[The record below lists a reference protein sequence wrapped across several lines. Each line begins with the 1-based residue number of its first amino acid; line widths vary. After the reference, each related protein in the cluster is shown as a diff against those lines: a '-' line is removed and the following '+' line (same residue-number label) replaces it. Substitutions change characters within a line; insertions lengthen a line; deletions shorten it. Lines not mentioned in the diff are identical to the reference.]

1 MINNR
6 IQTSIGFIFGGK
18 MISKIVLKGVASYK
32 KEAILQ
38 TDKKVNLLYGL
49 NGTGK
54 STFSEFLYNQKE
66 TRFSQCQVE
75 GLGENDSVL
84 VYNTKFVEDTF
95 YEPEGIHGI
104 FTLSKENADAKKI
117 IDDASAE
124 IKKLDEQKRKINEK
138 GLKEEKKYSCDVEE
152 YKKQIW
158 KIKTEYS
165 GGDRVLEFCLDGL
178 KSNKDTLFQY
188 LVSIEK
194 TEPVGEYT
202 VDDLKRE
209 AQQIQGDVQSRQ
221 FLSKLLID
229 VANIEQSELLS
240 KEIVGNKNSSV
251 SALIEELGNSD
262 WVNTGLKY
270 VHIDGDIGL
279 CPFCQQQT
287 ISQSFIKQISAY
299 FDESYNH
306 DKLTLDQMVHQY
318 EDVVKGAVDYLIK
331 IKEDEFL
338 VSKKSALEALILS
351 LQSTAGQ
358 NLALLKDKVKTPSI
372 KISMQSI
379 SGIVDNINAI
389 IVQANNEISLFNQRI
404 SDIKGAKRNIKDK
417 FWKLMRETYNSVI
430 ELYWANEKKNE
441 QEKMQL
447 QKELQAV
454 QSSINSNMVLI
465 EENRK
470 KTVNIDEAVDN
481 IKNGLSDIGITDFTI
496 EKYSEEE
503 ALYKLKRGDSE
514 DNVFKTLS
522 EGEKMVISFLYFIEL
537 CKGESAAEKSTNKK
551 IIVIDD
557 PISSLSHIYVFNVG
571 RLIHNEF
578 LRTNKYD
585 QIFILTHSLYFFYE
599 LTNINHKERKETQKL
614 MRICKNTE
622 SSYFED
628 MKYEDI
634 QNDYQAYW
642 HIIKDEKQAPALIAN
657 CMRNVM
663 EYFFNFV
670 EKQDFAQVFQRPEL
684 QETSYM
690 AFNRYMN
697 RESHSK
703 GQNIFDIK
711 EFDYGSFREAF
722 KKVFEIEGYI
732 EHYNKM
738 IST

>member
-1 MINNR
+1 
-6 IQTSIGFIFGGK
+6 

-54 STFSEFLYNQKE
+54 STLSEFLYDQKAP
-66 TRFSQCQVE
+66 RFSQCRIE
-75 GLGENDSVL
+75 GLGENDSAL

-104 FTLSKENADAKKI
+104 FTLSKGNANAKKI
-117 IDDASAE
+117 IDNASSE
-124 IKKLDEQKRKINEK
+124 IKKLHEQKRKIDEK
-138 GLKEEKKYSCDVEE
+138 RLKEETTHNCDVDE

-178 KSNKDTLFQY
+178 KGNKDILFQY

-194 TEPVGEYT
+194 PEQAIEYT

-209 AQQIQGDVQSRQ
+209 AQRIQGNTQSHQ
-221 FLSKLLID
+221 FLSKLSMD

-251 SALIEELGNSD
+251 SALIEELENSD
-262 WVNTGLKY
+262 WVNIGLKY
-270 VHIDGDIGL
+270 VHIDGNKGT

-287 ISQSFIKQISAY
+287 ITQSFLKQISDY
-299 FDESYNH
+299 FDENYNRE
-306 DKLTLDQMVHQY
+306 KSTLDEMVIQY
-318 EDVVKGAVDYLIK
+318 EGSVKSAIDYMTR

-338 VSKKSALEALILS
+338 TSRKSELETLILNFRS
-351 LQSTAGQ
+351 IAEH
-358 NLALLKDKVKTPSI
+358 NLTLLKDKAKTPSI
-372 KISMQSI
+372 QVSMQPLSR
-379 SGIVDNINAI
+379 IVDGINAI
-389 IVQANNEISLFNQRI
+389 IAQANNEISLFNQKI
-404 SDIKGAKRNIKDK
+404 SDIKGAKESIKDK
-417 FWKLMRETYNSVI
+417 FWKLMRDTYNSVI
-430 ELYWANEKKNE
+430 ELYLASEKKNE
-441 QEKMQL
+441 QAIGQA
-447 QKELQAV
+447 QKDLQAI
-454 QSSINSNMVLI
+454 QSLINSNMTLI

-481 IKNGLSDIGITDFTI
+481 IKSGLIDIGITDFTI

-503 ALYKLKRGDSE
+503 ALYKLKRDNSE
-514 DNVFKTLS
+514 DDVFKTLS

-537 CKGESAAEKSTNKK
+537 CKGESVAEKSTNKK

-578 LRTNKYD
+578 LRPNKYD

-599 LTNINHKERKETQKL
+599 LTNTNHNERKETQKL
-614 MRICKNTE
+614 VRICKNTE
-622 SSYFED
+622 SSYFEE

-642 HIIKDEKQAPALIAN
+642 YIVKDEKQAPALIAN
-657 CMRNVM
+657 CMRNIM

-684 QETSYM
+684 QKNNYM

-711 EFDYGSFREAF
+711 EFDYDCFREAF
-722 KKVFEIEGYI
+722 RKVFEIEGYI
-732 EHYNKM
+732 DHYNKM
-738 IST
+738 ISI